1 MILFSQNF
9 LPPVSVFFSPEWFE
23 AISVYL
29 LGTDGATLDF
39 FPPRSCIQ
47 NSHGS
52 ISWRHGEVAQ
62 TETWRWGEAPLSAER
77 GPGWRY

>member
-1 MILFSQNF
+1 MICFSQNF
-9 LPPVSVFFSPEWFE
+9 LPPVSVVFFPEGFE
-23 AISVYL
+23 VISVYL

-52 ISWRHGEVAQ
+52 ISWRHGEAAEA
-62 TETWRWGEAPLSAER
+62 ETQRWGEALLPAER
-77 GPGWRY
+77 GQDWRY